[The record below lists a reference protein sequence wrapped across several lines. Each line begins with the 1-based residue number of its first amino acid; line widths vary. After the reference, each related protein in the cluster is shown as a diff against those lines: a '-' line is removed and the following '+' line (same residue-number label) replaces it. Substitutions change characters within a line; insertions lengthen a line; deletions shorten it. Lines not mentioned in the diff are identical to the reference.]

1 MENLIYSTLTF
12 LLWTWAG
19 TVTFVLLTLWSLWI
33 LYVAMMNINAVS
45 QVQSLPWQSKLL
57 VYPTVVVFEIVELI
71 ANILVC
77 TLIFLDFPQEWTVS
91 ERLRRYKRNPERA
104 GWRML
109 LVKFIK
115 PMLDPFDPTGP
126 HI

>member
-1 MENLIYSTLTF
+1 MNEILNLLLTIF
-12 LLWTWAG
+12 LWTGIG
-19 TVTFVLLTLWSLWI
+19 TVSFILCTLWALWI